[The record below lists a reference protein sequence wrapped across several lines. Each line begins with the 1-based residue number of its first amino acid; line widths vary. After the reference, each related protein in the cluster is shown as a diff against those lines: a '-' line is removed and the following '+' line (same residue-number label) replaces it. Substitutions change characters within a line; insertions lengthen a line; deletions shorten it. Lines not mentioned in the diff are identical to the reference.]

1 MALAHVMGASIQT
14 ALLNAPLVVLVGWGI
29 GVDMSY
35 AFSIFD
41 AAALVLAV
49 LVVGSFLRDGQSN
62 YLEGMLCVMTYII
75 IAICAFFF
83 PNPLIHG
90 GGSSSGGESSS
101 GGGH

>member
-1 MALAHVMGASIQT
+1 MAIAHVLGASIQT

-35 AFSIFD
+35 TFSMFD
-41 AAALVLAV
+41 ATALILAV
-49 LVVGSFLRDGQSN
+49 LAVGSFLRDGKSN

-83 PNPLIHG
+83 PNPAIHG
-90 GGSSSGGESSS
+90 GGAGGGGE

>member
-35 AFSIFD
+35 AFSMFD
-41 AAALVLAV
+41 SVALILAV
-49 LVVGSFLRDGQSN
+49 LVVGSFLRDGKSN
-62 YLEGMLCVMTYII
+62 YLEGVLCVMTYII
-75 IAICAFFF
+75 IAICAFYF
-83 PNPLIHG
+83 PNPSIQG
-90 GGSSSGGESSS
+90 GGAESGTE

>member
-35 AFSIFD
+35 AFSTFD
-41 AAALVLAV
+41 SVALILAV
-49 LVVGSFLRDGQSN
+49 LAVGSFLRDGKSN

-75 IAICAFFF
+75 IAICAFYS
-83 PNPLIHG
+83 PDPVING
-90 GGSSSGGESSS
+90 GGAEGGAE